1 MLSLVPWI
9 GSTAVERQGVLWFS
23 MAFICFRRSR
33 TCFFITPLFL
43 RPFSHS
49 TQWQFKNG
57 QWRLWPFSID
67 RIPWLLQI
75 VQERSA
81 FFLVCF
87 SSSLEAW
94 SISLFQSVEKRSQT
108 EISFFVDDALTASTI
123 DRIVERNLFI
133 RWPLYSV
140 TDKQMSVKSK
150 SRSWLAKVSKVSR
163 AQIET
168 GQIDVHSK
176 QNKCQLFWMN
186 EWINECTYSFCNF
199 SFIRTI
205 MSYFL
210 CRSIESSDEVVPYS
224 TYSE

>member
-94 SISLFQSVEKRSQT
+94 SILLFQSVEKRSQT

-123 DRIVERNLFI
+123 DRIGGRYTQSLT
-133 RWPLYSV
+133 S
-140 TDKQMSVKSK
+140 
-150 SRSWLAKVSKVSR
+150 
-163 AQIET
+163 
-168 GQIDVHSK
+168 
-176 QNKCQLFWMN
+176 KCQ
-186 EWINECTYSFCNF
+186 
-199 SFIRTI
+199 
-205 MSYFL
+205 
-210 CRSIESSDEVVPYS
+210 SSQNLAHDWRRYRRYHVRKLRQDR
-224 TYSE
+224 